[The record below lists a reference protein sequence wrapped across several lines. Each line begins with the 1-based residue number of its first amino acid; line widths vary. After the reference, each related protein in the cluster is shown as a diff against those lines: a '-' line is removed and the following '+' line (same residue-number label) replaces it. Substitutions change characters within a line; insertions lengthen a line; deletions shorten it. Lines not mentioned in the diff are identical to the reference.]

1 MKNKTQKPS
10 GGKARGSI
18 RVPVALMLALCMG
31 ASVYLGVLGVQGYL
45 EHKSGTDYY
54 GDLAS
59 SLKVT
64 AQPAATAAPTP
75 APTAAPQ
82 AAEPEK
88 SKGPLVIFTPQP
100 RAQASAEPNETE
112 MPEDEGPRSEMNFA
126 AIWETC
132 PDVVG
137 WVTIE
142 GTVIDYPIVQG
153 EDNDFYLYHLPD
165 KKRNSAGSIMM
176 DVANSGDF
184 TDDVNILHGH
194 HMKSGAMFGDL
205 DLYKKEAY
213 YKEHPMMRLYTPQ
226 GDYDVA
232 VFAAY
237 SVDGSKFAYDTNFM
251 DEEAF
256 KAFYQYATTR
266 SPYRTDVEVDY
277 GDRML
282 MLSTCAYA
290 YEYERFLVVGKVL
303 EPENE

>member
-1 MKNKTQKPS
+1 MNNQTQKPS
-10 GGKARGSI
+10 DGKARGSI
-18 RVPVALMLALCMG
+18 RVPVALMLVVCMG
-31 ASVYLGVLGVQGYL
+31 ASVYLAALGVQGYL
-45 EHKSGTDYY
+45 EHKNGTDYY
-54 GDLAS
+54 GGLAS
-59 SLKVT
+59 ELKAT
-64 AQPAATAAPTP
+64 AAPEATAAPTS
-75 APTAAPQ
+75 APQ
-82 AAEPEK
+82 TATEKPEG

-100 RAQASAEPNETE
+100 RATATPEPE
-112 MPEDEGPRSEMNFA
+112 MTRDEGPRSELDFA
-126 AIWETC
+126 AIWEKC

-142 GTVIDYPIVQG
+142 GTMIDYPIVRG

-165 KKRNSAGSIMM
+165 KTKNAAGSIMM

-184 TDDVNILHGH
+184 ADDVNILHGH

-213 YKEHPMMRLYTPQ
+213 YKEHPVMRLYTPQ

-237 SVDGSKFAYDTNFM
+237 SVDGSKFAYPTNFM
-251 DEEAF
+251 DEEEF
-256 KAFYQYATTR
+256 NAFYQYAITR
-266 SPYRTDVEVDY
+266 TPYRTDTEVVY

-290 YEYERFLVVGKVL
+290 YEYERFLVVGKII
-303 EPENE
+303 EPKNK